1 MKDIGIIGSADG
13 PTSIFVSSEN
23 ENLSEDIAMIN
34 IQESPPVEK
43 EYQTIE
49 EKLNA
54 KTLAENLDSGIKIM
68 GLGMVAVFGVL
79 TVLYIIVKIM
89 GLFAK
94 GKDKDEKN

>member
-1 MKDIGIIGSADG
+1 MNNVGIIGSADG
-13 PTSIFVSSEN
+13 PTAIYVAEN
-23 ENLSEDIAMIN
+23 AQEIVVDNIN
-34 IQESPPVEK
+34 DR
-43 EYQTIE
+43 
-49 EKLNA
+49 LNER
-54 KTLAENLDSGIKIM
+54 TMAENLDSGIKIM